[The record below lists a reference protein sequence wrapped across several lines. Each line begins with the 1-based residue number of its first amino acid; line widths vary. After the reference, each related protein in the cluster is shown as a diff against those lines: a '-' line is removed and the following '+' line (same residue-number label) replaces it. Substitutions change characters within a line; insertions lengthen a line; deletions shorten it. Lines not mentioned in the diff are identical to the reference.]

1 MKKLIKLLTITLALI
16 TLTAC
21 SILDNLIDGSDGR
34 SFAETRA
41 DFTTTLTQQ
50 NNNQNPIPTPPEG
63 VFELVHYP
71 SEVGYLAAFVSPDPG
86 DGQLHPL
93 MIWIVGGWN
102 YGISDLPWSYPE
114 WDNDQTGSA
123 FREAGILM
131 MYPSFRG
138 ANGNPGY
145 FETLYGDINDILAAL
160 EFAAALPYVDPNRV
174 YLGGHSTGGTRVL
187 LASALTD
194 AFRATF
200 SFGPVA
206 DIGNHNRAQFTFDL
220 NDREERR
227 MRSPIHWMG
236 DISSPTFIFE
246 GAGGGASTAADVRR
260 LGEAS
265 DNVDVH
271 TFIIEGGDH
280 FDILAPVTGL
290 VAQKILQDTG
300 ASVNITLTDSQIQTA
315 MNQTSPSSP
324 QPIML
329 PYRNEDV
336 GISFLRPVTWHG
348 HPAGEEARFIYMAD
362 FNDDNFW
369 TASSML
375 VEMYLADGL
384 LSAEQLEEILGL
396 DPSEHIL
403 REGQINNHP
412 AYIWEGI
419 LDYGDLFFSKV
430 VIAQYG
436 ERLLILEF
444 FVSELYIEPSRIMFE
459 RVVDSLRFE

>member
-1 MKKLIKLLTITLALI
+1 MKKLTIILTITLTLL

-21 SILDNLIDGSDGR
+21 GIIGDIVDGGDGR
-34 SFAETRA
+34 SFTEARA

-71 SEVGYLAAFVSPDPG
+71 SEVGYLAAFISPDPG

-93 MIWIVGGWN
+93 MIWIVGGWS
-102 YGISDLPWSYPE
+102 YGISGLPWSYPE

-138 ANGNPGY
+138 ANGNPGH
-145 FETLYGDINDILAAL
+145 FETLYGDIDDILAAL
-160 EFAAALPYVDPNRV
+160 EFAAALPYVDPDRI

-194 AFRATF
+194 GFRAAF

-236 DISSPTFIFE
+236 DIASPTFIFE
-246 GAGGGASTAADVRR
+246 GADGGASTAADVRR
-260 LGEAS
+260 LGEVSENA
-265 DNVDVH
+265 NVH

-300 ASVNITLTDSQIQTA
+300 ASVNIALTNAEIQSA
-315 MNQTSPSSP
+315 MNQPPPLSP

-329 PYRNEDV
+329 EYRNVDL
-336 GISFLRPVTWHG
+336 GISFLRPVTWQG
-348 HPAGEEARFIYMAD
+348 HPSGDEARFIYMAD
-362 FNDDNFW
+362 FYDYNFW

-375 VEMYLADGL
+375 TEMYLADGL
-384 LSAEQLEEILGL
+384 LTSGQLEEIIGL

-403 REGQINNHP
+403 REGQISNHP
-412 AYIWEGI
+412 AYIWEAI

-430 VIAQYG
+430 VVVQYD

-444 FVSELYIEPSRIMFE
+444 FVSELYMEPSMIMFE
-459 RVVDSLRFE
+459 RVVDSLRIE